1 MACSRNQ
8 TESADYITK
17 PRKIK
22 YVGVFR
28 ASMAESSEVVMAE
41 APVENVAAPAVES
54 APASAPVESAPAEVT
69 EPVATETKP
78 AAEPVEAVQQPAVV
92 AETQPAVSTADAS
105 ALLSMNREQLA
116 EFTAK
121 VTSDASMKVDEA
133 NKQMAAQQEELAML
147 RAEHQKRLQQEQ
159 DQQRQAFE
167 QKMQELKAEGFNQVH
182 SASPH
187 AHSPHLRRLVGRFV
201 DGH

>member
-1 MACSRNQ
+1 
-8 TESADYITK
+8 
-17 PRKIK
+17 
-22 YVGVFR
+22 
-28 ASMAESSEVVMAE
+28 MAESSEVVMAE